1 MQVNRVIQTLL
12 DSRPDSGRSVSAA
25 LGRSSSY
32 VRVVAQPSRSPAL
45 ATVVD
50 VADVLGYDLAIIDRK
65 SGKALG
71 TIQPPRRSGAD
82 PIEGSASGGEQ

>member
-1 MQVNRVIQTLL
+1 MRIDNVVKSMV
-12 DSRPDSGRSVSAA
+12 DSRTDSMRSISAA
-25 LGRSSSY
+25 LGRSPEY
-32 VRVVAQPSRSPAL
+32 VRTVARPHRSPAL

-50 VADVLGYDLAIIDRK
+50 VADVLGYDLAIIDRE